1 MAVGQVSF
9 VAALSGTLT
18 NGSLSGPDG
27 EPDTICGWGDY
38 PACDSVEECKDDT
51 VIIDEQNTVS

>member
-1 MAVGQVSF
+1 MVAGQVSS
-9 VAALSGTLT
+9 VAALLRTLT

-38 PACDSVEECKDDT
+38 PACDKVEECKDDT
-51 VIIDEQNTVS
+51 VEIHEQNTVS